1 MTLPEIAIKRHVTM
15 LMIIVSLVVL
25 GAVAVFRLPLAFMP
39 DFDQPMLFVRFD
51 YPNASPSQ
59 IERLVIRPMEEALG
73 SVNGLKNMWSHVDNN
88 GGNVGLEFD
97 WSQNMK
103 VARTDV
109 WEKID
114 RIRKD
119 LPADIGDVTVSNNWD
134 GREAET
140 PIIEGRLS
148 SKRNLSES
156 YDLLERR
163 IVKPLERVPGVAHVR
178 LDGVNP
184 REVRINLNV
193 DKIESHG
200 VDVRAVIASLQSSNF
215 DRSLGRISDGDSR
228 WTLRMVG
235 SFKTVEEIQNFP
247 IRADGLK
254 LKDIADVRYEE
265 PPLEYGRHLDGDF
278 AIGVSI
284 AQESKANTVEVC
296 DAVQKRIAEMNN
308 DPELEG
314 VNFLTWFS
322 QGAEIKK
329 TLKDYART
337 MKKLA

>member
-119 LPADIGDVTVSNNWD
+119 LPADIGDVTGSSLT
-134 GREAET
+134 G
-140 PIIEGRLS
+140 PRLPPWS
-148 SKRNLSES
+148 GPTR
-156 YDLLERR
+156 
-163 IVKPLERVPGVAHVR
+163 
-178 LDGVNP
+178 P
-184 REVRINLNV
+184 REPPSRRSR
-193 DKIESHG
+193 E
-200 VDVRAVIASLQSSNF
+200 RARGTSP
-215 DRSLGRISDGDSR
+215 
-228 WTLRMVG
+228 
-235 SFKTVEEIQNFP
+235 VEETTRQRGRTSVDP
-247 IRADGLK
+247 SPARG
-254 LKDIADVRYEE
+254 
-265 PPLEYGRHLDGDF
+265 PP
-278 AIGVSI
+278 
-284 AQESKANTVEVC
+284 
-296 DAVQKRIAEMNN
+296 
-308 DPELEG
+308 
-314 VNFLTWFS
+314 
-322 QGAEIKK
+322 
-329 TLKDYART
+329 RT
-337 MKKLA
+337 AWR